1 MNSIVTPF
9 FADLMLW
16 LMYIMIGAA
25 LLVSGYSVWH
35 GLRTRRKG
43 DDIING
49 VPAGRIGWCV
59 AIGQWRAVYQCLLV
73 EDHRYVYL
81 YLNPSDH
88 RMFRKRYRQQIPELN
103 TTSTADISFM
113 LLIFFLVTSSMDT
126 EKGLLRQM
134 APPPQEQT
142 EPKDVNKD
150 HVLQVELDG
159 HDQLTCNGK
168 TVDYRALAE
177 EVRTMATIN
186 REGHIITIKTDPET
200 SYEAYFGMQNAI
212 AGAYASLRQDYAL
225 KHFGKRY
232 ADCDAE
238 QRALLNEYYPQRIS
252 EDLKGGDR

>member
-1 MNSIVTPF
+1 
-9 FADLMLW
+9 
-16 LMYIMIGAA
+16 
-25 LLVSGYSVWH
+25 
-35 GLRTRRKG
+35 
-43 DDIING
+43 
-49 VPAGRIGWCV
+49 
-59 AIGQWRAVYQCLLV
+59 
-73 EDHRYVYL
+73 
-81 YLNPSDH
+81 
-88 RMFRKRYRQQIPELN
+88 
-103 TTSTADISFM
+103 
-113 LLIFFLVTSSMDT
+113 MDT
-126 EKGLLRQM
+126 QKGLLRQM

-159 HDQLTCNGK
+159 QNQLTCNGK
-168 TVDYRALAE
+168 IVDYQALAE

-252 EDLKGGDR
+252 EDLKGGDQ